1 MRRRYAIRRI
11 PGIGAMNLPG
21 FFDKSPV
28 PSVQEDL
35 SVIAVQAQHFVHGSS
50 PIVCDSHIC
59 ALFHAASIGFAI
71 EEGVKR
77 I

>member
-1 MRRRYAIRRI
+1 LQQTECAE
-11 PGIGAMNLPG
+11 GTQFGAMNLPG
-21 FFDKSPV
+21 FFDKSPT

-35 SVIAVQAQHFVHGSS
+35 SIIAVHTQNFVHGSF
-50 PIVCDSHIC
+50 PFVCNSHIFV
-59 ALFHAASIGFAI
+59 LFHAASIGFSI